1 MLRNY
6 WMKTFTVVIETPKG
20 STQKYDYEEKLHG
33 YCLAKIMPT
42 GMIFPYDFGFVP
54 DTKGS
59 DGDPLDVIVISEFY
73 SFPGCIIQCR
83 IIGSILAEQQSKK
96 GMERNDRFIAVPELS
111 LVYSEVQN
119 VSDLPKKLVDEL
131 CEFFVNYNRAE
142 QKEFKPLGII
152 DSKEAR
158 KLIKKSIEDSE

>member
-1 MLRNY
+1 
-6 WMKTFTVVIETPKG
+6 MKTFTVVIETPKG
-20 STQKYDYEEKLHG
+20 STQKYDYEEKFHG
-33 YCLAKIMPT
+33 YCLGKIMPT
-42 GMIFPYDFGFVP
+42 GMMFPYDFGFVP

-59 DGDPLDVIVISEFY
+59 DGDPLDMIVVSEFY

-83 IIGSILAEQQSKK
+83 VIGGILAEQQSKK

-119 VSDLPKKLVDEL
+119 LSDLPKKLVEEL
-131 CEFFVNYNRAE
+131 CDFFVNYNRAE
-142 QKEFKPLGII
+142 EKEFKILGTI

-158 KLIKKSIEDSE
+158 KMIKKSIDDSD

>member
-1 MLRNY
+1 
-6 WMKTFTVVIETPKG
+6 MKTFTVVIETPKG

-54 DTKGS
+54 DTKGG

-158 KLIKKSIEDSE
+158 KLIKKSIKDSE

>member
-1 MLRNY
+1 
-6 WMKTFTVVIETPKG
+6 MKTFTVVIETPKG